1 MQNFLYSLNKG
12 ICLYS
17 KYVFSI
23 FGGFNDDID
32 ITTVSKISVTL
43 SSPSDITPT
52 CNLESTN
59 YGCQYGTSY
68 LRYFITP

>member
-1 MQNFLYSLNKG
+1 MQNFLRIQQIKEYVLD
-12 ICLYS
+12 S

-32 ITTVSKISVTL
+32 ITLSKILVTL

-52 CNLESTN
+52 CTLESTN
-59 YGCQYGTSY
+59 YTC
-68 LRYFITP
+68 